1 MKPDK
6 LTRFIIAS
14 PFILL
19 AIIIILRSCSLIT
32 QAKLWLGIAF
42 LLLVAVPFLCPLL
55 AKFSSRVNESV
66 LMYFVRHY
74 SFFYLG
80 IILIVFAVSRD
91 VIPINIVWL
100 DTNLLALGIAVL
112 TLGWALLPKKLR
124 EAEVSK
130 ATAKPKKMQK
140 KKSR

>member
-32 QAKLWLGIAF
+32 QARLWLGIIF
-42 LLLVAVPFLCPLL
+42 LLLVAIPFLLPLL
-55 AKFSSRVNESV
+55 AKKSSRVDKSV
-66 LMYFVRHY
+66 LMYFIRHY
-74 SFFYLG
+74 LFMYLG

-91 VIPINIVWL
+91 VIPIDLVWL
-100 DTNLLALGIAVL
+100 DTNLLALGIAVF

-124 EAEVSK
+124 EAEVTKTAEK
-130 ATAKPKKMQK
+130 AKRIQK
-140 KKSR
+140 KK